1 MNKRSWIV
9 IAVIA
14 IGIIGIFLIFR
25 SCKKEE
31 VVFNTAV
38 VQKKTVE
45 MTITATGYV
54 QPVDKVDIGTQVSGV
69 IEKIHVDFNSQVKK
83 GELLAE
89 LDKSSL
95 IERVTQ
101 AEASLVSA
109 QSELTYAQQNFDRT
123 KQLFEVKAATQAA
136 FEQATNSLAQSKTSL
151 ANAKA
156 NLHQARVNLGYAEI
170 YSPIDGVVLNKAVE
184 QGQTVAASFSTP
196 TLFTIARDL
205 KKMQVEANV
214 DEADIGQV
222 KMGQKV
228 TFTVD
233 SYSDDVFVGTVN
245 QIRLQPVI
253 TSNVVTY
260 TVIIEAPNPDEK
272 LFPGMTA
279 SVTIITES
287 QTGLGI
293 LTEALNFQP
302 AEETSKKDDAVPE
315 ASNRKPKG
323 RNGAAAEALEAT
335 NRKSRGRSVWVQT
348 ENGLEKRSIKT
359 GLSDGVN
366 IIVES
371 GLQEGETVVLSI
383 FQERKKQAQAA
394 ANPLMPQ
401 RGGGGQ
407 RR

>member
-1 MNKRSWIV
+1 MKNKKNWIV
-9 IAVIA
+9 ITVIA
-14 IGIIGIFLIFR
+14 IGIIGIFMLFR

-31 VVFNTAV
+31 VVFNTTT
-38 VQKKTVE
+38 VQKRTVE
-45 MTITATGYV
+45 QTITATGYV

-69 IEKIHVDFNSQVKK
+69 IEKIYVDFNSQVKK

-95 IERVTQ
+95 RERVTQ

-109 QSELTYAQQNFDRT
+109 QSDLTYAQQNFDRT

-136 FEQATNSLAQSKTSL
+136 FEQATNSLAQSRTSL

-170 YSPIDGVVLNKAVE
+170 YSPIDGVVLNRAVD

-196 TLFTIARDL
+196 TLFTIAKDL

-222 KMGQKV
+222 KVGQKV

-233 SYSDDVFVGTVN
+233 SYSDDVFQGTVS
-245 QIRLQPVI
+245 QIRLQPSI
-253 TSNVVTY
+253 SSNVVTY

-279 SVTIITES
+279 SVTIITKSE
-287 QTGLGI
+287 TGLTI
-293 LTEALNFQP
+293 LTEALRFQP
-302 AEETSKKDDAVPE
+302 TEDMLKKGEKMPDA
-315 ASNRKPKG
+315 SD
-323 RNGAAAEALEAT
+323 
-335 NRKSRGRSVWVQT
+335 RKSRGRSVWVET
-348 ENGLEKRSIKT
+348 PDGLEQRTIKT

-371 GLQEGETVVLSI
+371 GLKEGETVVLSVV
-383 FQERKKQAQAA
+383 QERKKQAQAA
-394 ANPLMPQ
+394 TNPLMPQ
-401 RGGGGQ
+401 PRGGGGGGQ
-407 RR
+407 RSR